1 MLRRPPRSTRTDTPF
16 PYTTLFRSRR
26 GAPRHQPRADLV
38 RAAAAPGAEG
48 RGLPDTRS
56 ARGRAQEVRQGEGPT
71 QLPVLEAVS
80 FPTHA
85 SRFTKGV
92 PGWGALFVCRAEIG
106 RASCRERVCQYV

>member
-1 MLRRPPRSTRTDTPF
+1 MILPPPSSTLPDTLF
-16 PYTTLFRSRR
+16 PYTTFFRSHRRRPIGSGRR

-85 SRFTKGV
+85 SRFTKGDRKSTR
-92 PGWGALFVCRAEIG
+92 LN
-106 RASCRERVCQYV
+106 SSH